1 MTDTHFTPY
10 ESQEFAE
17 WDYWRELAKNGE
29 LETFP
34 CVAAWSDICGF
45 GNALEGA
52 DWQLKKILGS
62 GLFNAL
68 SQTYSLLGSPF
79 ITGVPPMPTDRVLV
93 INDGVARTTDLIDA
107 KYVQHAQMLFY
118 VRDLLMHHFMLER
131 QLVPLKLGLR
141 TVLAGGERCQ
151 YSPQKSTGQSFLY
164 YTNEPSEYGKK
175 LLQQQFVYNPAEFQM
190 NSAFALAYTLEA
202 LGSAGGFIPNR
213 IYIEERWLS
222 TVNSVMPEPSV
233 VSAQEIVF
241 PWRTLPG
248 ISISFDDRRV
258 VTVKGIATTVFRVS
272 RFVVHERF
280 ESETTEFPM
289 SENDRQN
296 V

>member
-1 MTDTHFTPY
+1 MADTHFTPY

-17 WDYWRELAKNGE
+17 WDYWREQARKGE

-45 GNALEGA
+45 GRALEGA
-52 DWQLKKILGS
+52 DWELKKICGS

-93 INDGVARTTDLIDA
+93 INDGVARTTDL
-107 KYVQHAQMLFY
+107 VGEEHVPHAQMLFY

-131 QLVPLKLGLR
+131 QLVALKLGLR

-151 YSPQKSTGQSFLY
+151 YSPQGSTGQSFVY
-164 YTNEPSEYGKK
+164 YTNEPSEYGKQ

-190 NSAFALAYTLEA
+190 NTAFALAYTLEA
-202 LGSAGGFIPNR
+202 LGTAGGFMPNR
-213 IYIEERWLS
+213 IYIEERWLN
-222 TVNSVMPEPSV
+222 TVNSVIPEPSV
-233 VSAQEIVF
+233 VNSHEIVF
-241 PWRTLPG
+241 PWHASAG
-248 ISISFDDRRV
+248 ISITFDDCRE
-258 VTVKGIATTVFRVS
+258 VTVKGITTSVFRVS
-272 RFVVHERF
+272 RFVVHEQF
-280 ESETTEFPM
+280 EGETTEFPM
-289 SENDRQN
+289 SEHDRQN